1 MDATLNSDTS
11 LEQTRQFIQK
21 ENVRVVY
28 LTDHPP
34 YSAKYLLLRQAGARQ
49 IVVHDHTSG
58 ARTTPNF
65 FKRVLKYCF
74 ARVPGCLADDI
85 VTVSDYVARRQV
97 EVAQVPTKRVTR
109 VWNGLPTSPL
119 DIAAKDRLR
128 NVLNVEKGRYV
139 VGCACRATKE
149 KGVEHLLLAFDEF
162 ARRATEISPIL
173 MYVGDGPYHATLE
186 SLRVSLKTSSDIHFL
201 GYRKDALALLEGA
214 DLCVVPSVWQ
224 DAFPLAVLET
234 MAMGKP
240 VIGTRVGGIPEMIE
254 HDVSGIL
261 VQPADTSMLARAM
274 YDLASD
280 SRLAERLGIAA
291 RERVAQEFSPQ
302 KQLDYLTE
310 IVRKGFSG
318 SS

>member
-1 MDATLNSDTS
+1 MSED
-11 LEQTRQFIQK
+11 
-21 ENVRVVY
+21 V
-28 LTDHPP
+28 
-34 YSAKYLLLRQAGARQ
+34 
-49 IVVHDHTSG
+49 
-58 ARTTPNF
+58 
-65 FKRVLKYCF
+65 
-74 ARVPGCLADDI
+74 
-85 VTVSDYVARRQV
+85 
-97 EVAQVPTKRVTR
+97 
-109 VWNGLPTSPL
+109 
-119 DIAAKDRLR
+119 
-128 NVLNVEKGRYV
+128 
-139 VGCACRATKE
+139 
-149 KGVEHLLLAFDEF
+149 
-162 ARRATEISPIL
+162 
-173 MYVGDGPYHATLE
+173 
-186 SLRVSLKTSSDIHFL
+186 
-201 GYRKDALALLEGA
+201 LALLEGA